1 MGSKLV
7 TIYHDINIPGS
18 VLFSCNVQL
27 LWWVSKTQVGGLI
40 EITAL
45 PGDSDRREKQ
55 KTEER
60 RYDVNSYDIFI

>member
-1 MGSKLV
+1 M
-7 TIYHDINIPGS
+7 
-18 VLFSCNVQL
+18 
-27 LWWVSKTQVGGLI
+27 GGLI